1 MVNLKDILY
10 EGLSNYKKFRPYK
23 HEEIEAEI
31 DEYFANEVSQ
41 RRLPKMWKDRDDG
54 RSSIKT
60 APYEFFDE
68 QELRSIINTDVGEIL
83 DTPEEDRLQKAI
95 EMCKKYGKNYKRIID
110 GIKKKVPFP
119 PPIAIKDSEG
129 TLYLLGGN
137 SRLMLGIAMGYN
149 LPVKVS
155 TWKKKI
161 QEMVTEVSTGDLS
174 TADEGEPDTGFSP
187 AGQTRILGIDD
198 SKPEPWYD
206 KGGYSQLSFPKAD
219 DPYGGRR
226 NKDIQRVIVKKVIKN
241 TGVKY
246 DGFQDD
252 VGSWDK
258 YGDKD
263 YSIDFDLEEL
273 TKMYA
278 DKD

>member
-1 MVNLKDILY
+1 MDIV
-10 EGLSNYKKFRPYK
+10 K
-23 HEEIEAEI
+23 
-31 DEYFANEVSQ
+31 EVS
-41 RRLPKMWKDRDDG
+41 
-54 RSSIKT
+54 
-60 APYEFFDE
+60 A
-68 QELRSIINTDVGEIL
+68 N
-83 DTPEEDRLQKAI
+83 
-95 EMCKKYGKNYKRIID
+95 
-110 GIKKKVPFP
+110 
-119 PPIAIKDSEG
+119 
-129 TLYLLGGN
+129 GN
-137 SRLMLGIAMGYN
+137 NFS
-149 LPVKVS
+149 
-155 TWKKKI
+155 
-161 QEMVTEVSTGDLS
+161 
-174 TADEGEPDTGFSP
+174 ADAGEPDTGFSP
-187 AGQTRILGIDD
+187 AGQSRILGIDD

-219 DPYGGRR
+219 DPYGGRK

-278 DKD
+278 DKG